1 MFRQTNNPLSII
13 TQEDN
18 NGFVNVADGFS
29 SNFTIEIE
37 DYQGNLAQITVPVTG
52 NKDSLL
58 VKKQIPKDLQYLP
71 AASSSTIQ
79 KGVFTIDVPKNALY
93 QGTYLDI
100 KTSGDTLH
108 LHRDIIPVHKNISIS
123 MDISNYNTSDKNKL
137 YIARQAYKNTSYYT
151 TTRRENDI
159 LTAKTRIL
167 GSYSLFMDTIAPSI
181 KAANF
186 TDGKWISYNKT
197 LKINIEDI
205 HSGISSYR
213 ATLNGRFIL
222 MEYNYKKDV
231 LTYDFN
237 DHIVTDTQN
246 NLRLIVTDNVGNSS
260 TFEAIFF
267 RKKL

>member
-1 MFRQTNNPLSII
+1 
-13 TQEDN
+13 
-18 NGFVNVADGFS
+18 
-29 SNFTIEIE
+29 
-37 DYQGNLAQITVPVTG
+37 
-52 NKDSLL
+52 
-58 VKKQIPKDLQYLP
+58 
-71 AASSSTIQ
+71 
-79 KGVFTIDVPKNALY
+79 
-93 QGTYLDI
+93 
-100 KTSGDTLH
+100 
-108 LHRDIIPVHKNISIS
+108 
-123 MDISNYNTSDKNKL
+123 
-137 YIARQAYKNTSYYT
+137 
-151 TTRRENDI
+151 
-159 LTAKTRIL
+159 
-167 GSYSLFMDTIAPSI
+167 MDTIAPSI